1 MDMATALLKSGEI
14 IELPFDQMVDFVVR
28 NCDLIQEQPIE
39 KPLPPRRSKQQP
51 VETSQT
57 NQ

>member
-1 MDMATALLKSGEI
+1 MDTATALLKSGET

-39 KPLPPRRSKQQP
+39 KPLPPRRS
-51 VETSQT
+51 TR
-57 NQ
+57 